1 MRRRDSSCGAFCI
14 FPNKFNLDDLSRSR
28 DWPVTRA
35 TVLSAVYPRADYGCT
50 VATVYYE
57 YIVDGKKVRRG
68 FCEAVY
74 RAGAGRTIGRLGRVG
89 HACALVSGS
98 ASGVRGDLL
107 QRCDGR
113 RFSLKE
119 RERVPSG
126 DKMQNRKFGFYLRF
140 TVIAALGTIIASS
153 VASGQVADRP
163 WMNPKLSPE
172 ERADMVLKQMTLDEK
187 LALLH
192 GNGMA
197 HAPQWQMPLTYL
209 ANGGAGYVEGVKRLG
224 IPALL
229 ISDAGYGVR
238 DSGANGRYSTAMP
251 SSLGA
256 AASWDQDSA
265 CEFGTVIGQELRAQG
280 FNMTLGG
287 GVDLAREPRNG
298 RSFEYAGEDPLLAGT
313 VVGNLMKCEAGQ
325 HVVGDIKHYVM
336 NDQETARFFVNAVIS
351 KRAMQ
356 ESDLLAFHIAIS
368 IANPGAVM
376 CSYNRINGEFGCEN
390 SYTLRDVLEKEWGF
404 KGFVISDWGGT
415 HSTEKASAAG
425 LDQEQPMADFFGPK
439 LKEAVEGGKIPLS
452 EIDEHVRRVL
462 YAEFLSG
469 IVDDPSHLG
478 VVDVEKGFETS
489 QRIEEKSIVLLKNS
503 PTVLPIDRAKVH
515 TIAIIGAHAD
525 VGMISGGGSA
535 QVDPPGGN
543 AIMPPGKGATI
554 WQKPVWFPTSPL
566 KALQTKLPNAKI
578 DFDPG
583 TDPKS
588 AANLAKSAD
597 LAIVF
602 AYQWL
607 AEDMDVPSLSLPS
620 NQDALIEQVAA
631 ANPNTIV
638 VLETGTTV
646 TMPWIDKVAG
656 VVEAWYAGSS
666 GHKALANVL
675 VGDVNPAGKLPLSFP
690 KSEADLPHPDAPK
703 IPSESQVRAG
713 DVAENGAPTANA
725 SARAGYAVHYD
736 EGPEVGYK
744 WYEAQNKKLL
754 FPFGFG
760 LSYTTYAYSG
770 LSVDSIAKTARF
782 TIKNTGAR
790 TGTEIAQVYGR
801 LPKGSDEPF
810 KRLVGWKRIT
820 LAPGESQ
827 TVTVAIDDRVLKT
840 FDEEKNAWNLPPG
853 EYQVLAGSSSDNTPL
868 TASLVL
874 R

>member
-1 MRRRDSSCGAFCI
+1 
-14 FPNKFNLDDLSRSR
+14 
-28 DWPVTRA
+28 
-35 TVLSAVYPRADYGCT
+35 
-50 VATVYYE
+50 
-57 YIVDGKKVRRG
+57 
-68 FCEAVY
+68 
-74 RAGAGRTIGRLGRVG
+74 
-89 HACALVSGS
+89 
-98 ASGVRGDLL
+98 
-107 QRCDGR
+107 
-113 RFSLKE
+113 
-119 RERVPSG
+119 
-126 DKMQNRKFGFYLRF
+126 MQNRKFGFYLLC
-140 TVIAALGTIIASS
+140 TVFAALGTINATSIA
-153 VASGQVADRP
+153 AQVADKP

-172 ERADMVLKQMTLDEK
+172 ERADMVLKQLTLDEK

-197 HAPQWQMPLTYL
+197 HASQWQMPLTL
-209 ANGGAGYVEGVKRLG
+209 LTNGGAGYVEGVKRLE
-224 IPALL
+224 IPSLV

-256 AASWDQDSA
+256 TSSWDIDSA

-313 VVGNLMKCEAGQ
+313 VVGNLMKCEQAQ

-336 NDQETARFFVNAVIS
+336 NDQETGRFFMNSVIS

-368 IANPGAVM
+368 IANPAAVM
-376 CSYNRINGEFGCEN
+376 CSYNRINGDFGCEN

-439 LKEAVEGGKIPLS
+439 LKEAVEAGRVPLS
-452 EIDEHVRRVL
+452 EIDEHARRIL
-462 YAEFLSG
+462 YAEFLTG
-469 IVDDPSHLG
+469 IVDDPPQKG
-478 VVDVEKGFETS
+478 VVDVERGLEVS
-489 QRIEEKSIVLLKNS
+489 QQIEEKSIVLLKNS
-503 PTVLPIDRAKVH
+503 PTLLPINISKVH
-515 TIAIIGAHAD
+515 TIAIIGGHAD
-525 VGMISGGGSA
+525 VGMLSGGGSA

-566 KALQTKLPNAKI
+566 KALQKKLPNAKI

-583 TDPKS
+583 TDPQS
-588 AANLAKSAD
+588 AATLAKSAD
-597 LAIVF
+597 LVIVF
-602 AYQWL
+602 ASQWL
-607 AEDMDVPSLSLPS
+607 AEDMDVPSLSLPD

-631 ANPNTIV
+631 ANPHTIV
-638 VLETGTTV
+638 VLETGTAV

-656 VVEAWYAGSS
+656 VVEVWYAGSS

-675 VGDVNPAGKLPLSFP
+675 AGDVNPSGKLPLSFP

-703 IPSESQVRAG
+703 IPSESQARAG
-713 DVAENGAPTANA
+713 DVADNGAPSANA
-725 SARAGYAVHYD
+725 SAHAGYAVHYD

-744 WYEAQNKKLL
+744 WYEAQNKKPL

-770 LSVDSIAKTARF
+770 ISVDSGTKTVRF
-782 TIKNTGAR
+782 TVKNTGKRA
-790 TGTEIAQVYGR
+790 GTEIAQVYGR
-801 LPKGSDEPF
+801 LPKSSDESF

-827 TVTVAIDDRVLKT
+827 SITIAIDDRVLQT
-840 FDEEKNAWNLPPG
+840 FDEEKNAWNMMKG
-853 EYQVLAGSSSDNTPL
+853 EYQLMVGGSSDDTPL
-868 TASLVL
+868 VASLEV

>member
-1 MRRRDSSCGAFCI
+1 M
-14 FPNKFNLDDLSRSR
+14 
-28 DWPVTRA
+28 
-35 TVLSAVYPRADYGCT
+35 
-50 VATVYYE
+50 
-57 YIVDGKKVRRG
+57 
-68 FCEAVY
+68 
-74 RAGAGRTIGRLGRVG
+74 
-89 HACALVSGS
+89 H
-98 ASGVRGDLL
+98 
-107 QRCDGR
+107 
-113 RFSLKE
+113 
-119 RERVPSG
+119 
-126 DKMQNRKFGFYLRF
+126 NRKFGFYFLR
-140 TVIAALGTIIASS
+140 TVIAALATIISTS
-153 VASGQVADRP
+153 VAAAQVADRP

-172 ERADMVLKQMTLDEK
+172 ERADMVLKQLTLDEK

-197 HAPQWQMPLTYL
+197 HAPQWQMPLSHL

-224 IPALL
+224 IPPLL

-238 DSGANGRYSTAMP
+238 DSGANGRYSTAMT

-298 RSFEYAGEDPLLAGT
+298 RSFEYAGEDPLLSGT
-313 VVGNLMKCEAGQ
+313 VVGNLMKCEQAQ
-325 HVVGDIKHYVM
+325 HVVGDVKHYVM
-336 NDQETARFFVNAVIS
+336 NDQETGRFFMNAVIS

-376 CSYNRINGEFGCEN
+376 CSYNRINGDFGCEN
-390 SYTLRDVLEKEWGF
+390 SYTLRDVLEHEWGF

-439 LKEAVEGGKIPLS
+439 LKEAVEAGKVPLS
-452 EIDEHVRRVL
+452 EIDDHARRIL

-469 IVDDPSHLG
+469 IIDDPPQQS
-478 VVDVEKGFETS
+478 VVDVERGFSVS
-489 QRIEEKSIVLLKNS
+489 QQIEEKSIVLLKNS
-503 PTVLPIDRAKVH
+503 PTVLPINPSKVH
-515 TIAIIGAHAD
+515 SIAIIGGHAD
-525 VGMISGGGSA
+525 VGMLSGGGSA

-554 WQKPVWFPTSPL
+554 WQKPVWFPTSPM
-566 KALQTKLPNAKI
+566 KALQAKLPNAKI
-578 DFDPG
+578 DFDSG
-583 TDPKS
+583 ADPSS

-607 AEDMDVPSLSLPS
+607 SEDMDLPSLSLS
-620 NQDALIEQVAA
+620 DNQDALIEQVASV
-631 ANPNTIV
+631 NPHTIV
-638 VLETGTTV
+638 VLETGTAI
-646 TMPWIDKVAG
+646 TMPWADKVAG
-656 VVEAWYAGSS
+656 IVEAWYAGSS
-666 GHKALANVL
+666 GHRALANVL

-713 DVAENGAPTANA
+713 DVADNGAPTANA
-725 SARAGYAVHYD
+725 SAHAGYAVHYD

-744 WYEAQNKKLL
+744 WYEAQNKKPL

-760 LSYTTYAYSG
+760 LSYTTYAYSA
-770 LSVDSIAKTARF
+770 LSIDSSARKARF
-782 TIKNTGAR
+782 TVKNTGR
-790 TGTEIAQVYGR
+790 RPGTEIAEVYAR
-801 LPKGSDEPF
+801 LPKGSDQGF
-810 KRLVGWKRIT
+810 KRLAGWQRIS
-820 LAPGESQ
+820 LAPGQSQ
-827 TVTVAIDDRVLKT
+827 TVEVVIDPRVLQT
-840 FDEEKNAWNLPPG
+840 FDETSNGWTLTPG
-853 EYQVLAGSSSDNTPL
+853 EYAVSVGSASDDTPL
-868 TASLVL
+868 SGTL
-874 R
+874 RIQ

>member
-1 MRRRDSSCGAFCI
+1 MS
-14 FPNKFNLDDLSRSR
+14 
-28 DWPVTRA
+28 PV
-35 TVLSAVYPRADYGCT
+35 
-50 VATVYYE
+50 
-57 YIVDGKKVRRG
+57 
-68 FCEAVY
+68 
-74 RAGAGRTIGRLGRVG
+74 GR
-89 HACALVSGS
+89 
-98 ASGVRGDLL
+98 
-107 QRCDGR
+107 Q
-113 RFSLKE
+113 
-119 RERVPSG
+119 
-126 DKMQNRKFGFYLRF
+126 MQNRKFGFYLLC
-140 TVIAALGTIIASS
+140 TVIAALGTIIAAS
-153 VASGQVADRP
+153 VAAAQVADGP

-172 ERADMVLKQMTLDEK
+172 ERADMLLKQLTLDEK

-197 HAPQWQMPLTYL
+197 HASQWQMPLSQLT
-209 ANGGAGYVEGVKRLG
+209 NGGAGYVEGVKRLG
-224 IPALL
+224 IPPLV

-256 AASWDQDSA
+256 AASWDKDSA

-313 VVGNLMKCEAGQ
+313 VVGNLMKCEQAQ

-336 NDQETARFFVNAVIS
+336 NDQETGRFFVNSVIS

-376 CSYNRINGEFGCEN
+376 CSYNRIKGDFGCEN

-439 LKEAVEGGKIPLS
+439 LKEAVESGRVPLS
-452 EIDEHVRRVL
+452 EIDEHARRIL
-462 YAEFLSG
+462 YAEFLTG
-469 IVDDPSHLG
+469 IVDDPPQKG
-478 VVDVEKGFETS
+478 VVDVERGLGVS
-489 QRIEEKSIVLLKNS
+489 QAIEEKSIVLLKNS
-503 PTVLPIDRAKVH
+503 PTVLPINVSKVH
-515 TIAIIGAHAD
+515 TIAIIGGHAD
-525 VGMISGGGSA
+525 VGMLSGGGSA

-543 AIMPPGKGATI
+543 AIMPRGKGATI

-566 KALQTKLPNAKI
+566 KALQKKLPNAKI
-578 DFDPG
+578 NFDPG
-583 TDPKS
+583 TDPAA
-588 AANLAKSAD
+588 AANLARSAD

-602 AYQWL
+602 ASQWL
-607 AEDMDVPSLSLPS
+607 AEDMDVPSLSLPN

-631 ANPNTIV
+631 ANPHTIV
-638 VLETGTTV
+638 VLETGTAV

-656 VVEAWYAGSS
+656 VVEVWYAGSS

-703 IPSESQVRAG
+703 IPSGSQMGAG
-713 DVAENGAPTANA
+713 DVADDGAPSANA
-725 SARAGYAVHYD
+725 SAHAGYAVHYD
-736 EGPEVGYK
+736 EGPQVGYK
-744 WYEAQNKKLL
+744 WYEAQNKKPL

-760 LSYTTYAYSG
+760 LSYTNYAYSG
-770 LSVDSIAKTARF
+770 LSVDSATKTVRF
-782 TIKNTGAR
+782 IVKNTGKRA
-790 TGTEIAQVYGR
+790 GTEIAQVYGR
-801 LPKGSDEPF
+801 LPKGSDESF

-827 TVTVAIDDRVLKT
+827 SIAIAIDDRVLQT
-840 FDEEKNAWNLPPG
+840 FDEEKNIWNLTKG
-853 EYQVLAGSSSDNTPL
+853 EYQVMVGGSSDDTPL
-868 TASLVL
+868 LAVLVV